1 MSTEPRESKNAQDK
15 DEIIAALPMACA
27 NETAAVEFF
36 EKQRWGDHP
45 GCVHCGS
52 TEVYQMRDKDGVTR
66 NKRFLWR
73 CRDCKGQFTV
83 RIGTVFEESRI
94 PLRHWAFAFWRAA
107 TSKKGVAAL
116 EIKRQTGLSYKS
128 ALFMMHR
135 VRWAMAPVNERD
147 ERDNGKL
154 TGTVEVDETYVGGKP
169 RYGTFAFRGVP
180 KLLRPKGKS
189 NYATRKDRHTPVFAA
204 VQRGGKARARVMP
217 VVNSE
222 TLADAVREHVDKA
235 ARLMTDE
242 HSGYKRVGKEYASHE
257 SVKHST
263 HEYVR
268 GDVTTNTIE
277 SFFAILK
284 RSIIG
289 IHHNVSREHLQRYL
303 DHIEF
308 LYNHRDLE
316 DGDRVLAAIRG
327 MEGKRLMVGYIVPDD
342 TEVQSDDATKASA

>member
-1 MSTEPRESKNAQDK
+1 MAEPRESKNARDK

-36 EKQRWGDHP
+36 ERQRWGEHP

-52 TEVYQMRDKDGVTR
+52 VEVYQMRDKDGVTR

-73 CRDCKGQFTV
+73 CRDCKSQFTV
-83 RIGTVFEESRI
+83 RVGTVFEESRI
-94 PLRHWAFAFWRAA
+94 PLRHWAFAFWRAG
-107 TSKKGVAAL
+107 TSKKGCSAL

-128 ALFMMHR
+128 ALFMLHR
-135 VRWAMAPVNERD
+135 VRWAMAPANARD
-147 ERDNGKL
+147 INDNGKL

-204 VQRGGKARARVMP
+204 VQRNGKARCRVMP
-217 VVNSE
+217 VVNSD
-222 TLADAVREHVDKA
+222 TLADAVREHVDLA
-235 ARLMTDE
+235 SRLMSDE
-242 HSGYKRVGKEYASHE
+242 HHGYKRVGKEYASHE
-257 SVKHST
+257 AVKHSS

-268 GDVTTNTIE
+268 GDVTTNTVE

-284 RSIIG
+284 RGIIG
-289 IHHNVSREHLQRYL
+289 IYHNVSREHLQRYL
-303 DHIEF
+303 DEF
-308 LYNHRDLE
+308 EFRYNNRHLQ
-316 DGDRVLAAIRG
+316 DGERVLAILKG
-327 MEGKRLMVGYIVPDD
+327 MEGKRLMSGYVVPKD
-342 TEVQSDDATKASA
+342 EVQSNDADTKASA